1 MDIPSNHRRQ
11 EAGIE
16 DHTDFIKDLASEMI
30 KKQMLGILQFFIITD
45 KILMA
50 GLEPVFDKV
59 SEGFGYRRY
68 NVYTMY
74 TNLTY

>member
-1 MDIPSNHRRQ
+1 
-11 EAGIE
+11 
-16 DHTDFIKDLASEMI
+16 MI